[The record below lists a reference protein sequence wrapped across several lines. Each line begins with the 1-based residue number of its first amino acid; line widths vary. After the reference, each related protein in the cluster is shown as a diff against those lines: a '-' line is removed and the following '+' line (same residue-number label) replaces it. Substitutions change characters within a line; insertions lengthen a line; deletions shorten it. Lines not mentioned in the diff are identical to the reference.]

1 MIWTQL
7 AELFG
12 RRLSDAE
19 KTQLQQERLRK
30 QKEKAR
36 LKQRARAIP
45 IYTVGEI
52 PAHRLVDSDD
62 IPSGSSEVLKLFFR
76 SWPFI
81 RPYFL
86 GYWSYPERVVEAAS
100 TDMLGERKA
109 AYLLRAAVGVLLL
122 GFTLIG
128 FDALIPDVPT
138 AEGLLYVLFGLSIVA
153 IAGTW
158 FGRGTTQLLSA
169 VVLTISLV
177 LEFIVTSF
185 FTSGWYGKL
194 AIWAYIALCLPWPY
208 IQPYIRRF
216 FGNVRRGVETS
227 IADLVSDGEFNFAY
241 CALLAIV
248 LTVVTPAFGLIPPI
262 VTLAAWLFYVPV
274 IGVVVALCAMA
285 MMSGVKQLIAT
296 IALIF
301 ALLGVAISA
310 TFFVTGWEAKV
321 IAGVLVAI
329 CIAGWTVQFR
339 ANEDKSVS
347 YRVRVKTHL
356 AYFYI
361 VSFVQRILG
370 TGFALLNADLLNQ
383 ALLQGEP
390 LAPLLSSLLGFPE
403 LSSDFLA
410 SLSQEERMDL
420 LWRWVAINLGYFF
433 MMLPINVAMGYY
445 NMWIMQMI
453 NQDLREALVER
464 WHQLS
469 ITYHSDH
476 RTGDSIFR
484 IYQDS
489 AMVTNVIR
497 MLIEITLR
505 IFSYISTVAVIFL
518 LSPLIGTVAA
528 LIVIPGFIFGYFSMP
543 RVRQRSLAY
552 RAAAS
557 DVTATVQETFSS
569 IRVIKA
575 FNAADQAQDKMEQDS
590 VVSFNAAYRIRNLI
604 AAVTIG
610 MFTLMAAVMITGE
623 FTMAFWARD
632 ALPTFGEEIIKLVGL
647 TFVVWNLA
655 AFNYARG
662 EFRGSAN
669 SLRWLL
675 RNWMTCQDMAM
686 GLKRVFDILDI
697 EPDIQDKPDAVPFES
712 FTSDIS
718 FENVNFRYVED
729 RPVLDDVS
737 FEAKTG
743 TITAIIGPTGSGKSS
758 LMALLLRMFD
768 PDGGRITIDGRDIK
782 DYQVNSLRSAIS
794 IALQEN
800 VLFALSVRDNIK
812 YVAPSA
818 TDEQLHEAIRVA
830 AMDDYVDG
838 LPEGVDTILSDRGG
852 KISSGQ
858 KQRLSIARAVIRDAP
873 ILVLDEPTAALDAA
887 TELKVLSNLAEWGK
901 DRAIFLITHRIS
913 TIRRADNILYLDKG
927 RIVESGNHEELMAL
941 EDGAY
946 RSFVEAEMTLTD
958 TSRSLI
964 S

>member
-1 MIWTQL
+1 MRET
-7 AELFG
+7 AV
-12 RRLSDAE
+12 
-19 KTQLQQERLRK
+19 
-30 QKEKAR
+30 EKAR
-36 LKQRARAIP
+36 LRKRARAVP
-45 IYTVGEI
+45 IYRVGDI
-52 PAHRLVDSDD
+52 PADRLADPDD
-62 IPSGSSEVLKLFFR
+62 VPSGSSEVLKLFFR

-81 RPYFL
+81 KPYFL
-86 GYWSYPERVVEAAS
+86 GYWSYPDRVLESMDVNL
-100 TDMLGERKA
+100 LGEYQAR
-109 AYLLRAAVGVLLL
+109 YLLRLAIGVVLL
-122 GFTLIG
+122 GATVSG
-128 FDALIPDVPT
+128 FDFLVPDTPGAETTLYTFLGVSLVAAGAMWFTRGSVQLLCAAALTV
-138 AEGLLYVLFGLSIVA
+138 GLA
-153 IAGTW
+153 IA
-158 FGRGTTQLLSA
+158 
-169 VVLTISLV
+169 
-177 LEFIVTSF
+177 FITGSF
-185 FTSGWYGKL
+185 FTTGWIGKIL
-194 AIWAYIALCLPWPY
+194 IWLGIALCVPWPY
-208 IQPYIRRF
+208 VRPHLRAF
-216 FGNVRRGVETS
+216 FGNTRRGVESS
-227 IADLVSDGEFNFAY
+227 IADLVSDGEYNFAY
-241 CALLAIV
+241 CAILAII
-248 LTVVTPAFGLIPPI
+248 LAVVTPAFGLIPAMS
-262 VTLAAWLFYVPV
+262 TLAATLFYFPV
-274 IGVVVALCAMA
+274 AAVVVSLCAMA
-285 MMSGVKQLIAT
+285 MLKGTSQLIAT

-301 ALLGVAISA
+301 SLLGVAISGV
-310 TFFVTGWEAKV
+310 FFVTGWEAKV
-321 IAGVLVAI
+321 VTGAFVAI
-329 CIAGWTVQFR
+329 CIVGWTVQFKK
-339 ANEDKSVS
+339 NDDNTVS
-347 YRVRVKTHL
+347 YRIRTKTHL
-356 AYFYI
+356 AYFYM
-361 VSFVQRILG
+361 VSFVQRIMG

-403 LSSDFLA
+403 LSSDYVE
-410 SLSQEERMDL
+410 SLTQAEQMDL

-433 MMLPINVAMGYY
+433 IMLPINVAMGYY

-505 IFSYISTVAVIFL
+505 IFSYFSTVVVIFL
-518 LSPLIGTVAA
+518 LSPLIGTIAA
-528 LIVIPGFIFGYFSMP
+528 LIVIPGFIFGYYAMP
-543 RVRQRSLAY
+543 RVRERSLAY

-575 FNAADQAQDKMEQDS
+575 FNAAEQAQDKMETDS
-590 VVSFNAAYRIRNLI
+590 LVSFNAAYRIRNLI

-610 MFTLMAAVMITGE
+610 MFTFMAAVMISGE
-623 FTMAFWARD
+623 FTMAFWARTEI
-632 ALPTFGEEIIKLVGL
+632 PTWGEEIIKLVGL

-655 AFNYARG
+655 AFNYCRG

-697 EPDIQDKPDAVPFES
+697 EPDIQDKPDAVPFER
-712 FTSDIS
+712 FDRNVV
-718 FENVNFRYVED
+718 FENVNFKYVEG

-737 FEAKTG
+737 FEAKAG

-768 PDGGRITIDGRDIK
+768 PDGGRISIDGRDIK
-782 DYQVNSLRSAIS
+782 DYQVNSLRSSIS

-812 YVAPSA
+812 YVAPGASE
-818 TDEQLHEAIRVA
+818 EQLREAIHVA
-830 AMDDYVDG
+830 AMDDYVEG

-858 KQRLSIARAVIRDAP
+858 KQRLSIARAVIRDTP

-887 TELKVLSNLAEWGK
+887 TELTVLSNLSEWGK

-913 TIRRADNILYLDKG
+913 TIRRADNILYLDQG
-927 RIVESGNHEELMAL
+927 RIVESGNHDELMAI
-941 EDGAY
+941 EGGAY
-946 RSFVEAEMTLTD
+946 RAFVEAEMTLTD
-958 TSRSLI
+958 TSRSLV